1 VGSSFIGPC
10 RAIPPCDISSARF
23 HAEQICRFWAANCT
37 KKAFGGHLLGSY
49 SAAPDALA
57 VIRGREREWTE
68 KGKVR
73 NREGRDKKDVKG

>member
-1 VGSSFIGPC
+1 MPYHHATYLQ
-10 RAIPPCDISSARF
+10 RASTLNRYAD
-23 HAEQICRFWAANCT
+23 FWAANCT

>member
-1 VGSSFIGPC
+1 MGSSFIGPC

-37 KKAFGGHLLGSY
+37 KNAFGGHLLGSY

-57 VIRGREREWTE
+57 AY
-68 KGKVR
+68 KGKGERTRKGRVR
-73 NREGRDKKDVKG
+73 NRQGRDKKDVKG